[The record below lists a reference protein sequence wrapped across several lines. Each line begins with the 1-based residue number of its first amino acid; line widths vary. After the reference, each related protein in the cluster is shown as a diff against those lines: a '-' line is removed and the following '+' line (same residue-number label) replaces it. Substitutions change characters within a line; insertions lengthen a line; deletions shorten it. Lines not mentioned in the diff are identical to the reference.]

1 MRTAAPRSSAA
12 SWMSTVVHQ
21 LVGSRD
27 NSAASSSESP
37 FPLSKQHGP
46 PSNYGHMLDSSL
58 TLPSIAKQ
66 HQVVFCGEVHSRPP
80 IIQLQ
85 QRLLQV
91 MLQELSSPQTN
102 DKNNDKDKQR
112 KVHVVMEHFSLDMQE
127 WLQAYQQGTLS
138 FSELLEKYQ
147 TEGHEGH
154 ELRPY
159 HPLLHTCLVN
169 NQQCVLQAG
178 FLPRPLSRLLVKEGV
193 DAVRKEL
200 ASKKNS
206 FWLPPELDLKG
217 SEFHYNVFE
226 SLITGRPLS
235 SIDQPPTDQFRKIF
249 PAQILKDVSMAH
261 TISTILE
268 KHPDD
273 RILVIAGNGHL
284 LYYCGVPERVLQ
296 YHPNIASCLIISQSM
311 DTIPTS
317 PTQVL
322 EELERHFPKGSN
334 PADYVYLYQ
343 DQWED
348 EEDLPLEEPEPSPTN
363 LNNVDSESQNVK
375 DETRQAYDQV
385 GASAH
390 LTGNAKRA
398 QFIMTQMNYTQ
409 DQIEQIGRQDVY
421 NFQGVGNP
429 HLHAQIQKGD
439 TVLDVGSGLGIDS
452 FLAAAAATECG
463 KVIGIDMSSKQVN
476 HANRRAKQRGATNV
490 EFIEADMETH
500 IPLEDNSVDVVISNG
515 AFCLAP
521 HKERAL
527 REIYRVLKPGGH
539 ISICTT
545 TTQVDDL
552 EPGVSWPVCM
562 KMFMSKKDIRP
573 MCQRIGFETILV
585 DDSDG
590 SMSMEM
596 PVELTEEANLNPD
609 RNRIHVGGA
618 EFSHLE
624 DYDMDKLCQR
634 VCIVATKPTAS
645 NHTPT

>member
-1 MRTAAPRSSAA
+1 
-12 SWMSTVVHQ
+12 MSTVVHQ

-27 NSAASSSESP
+27 NVSASSEAP
-37 FPLSKQHGP
+37 FPLSKKQGS
-46 PSNYGHMLDSSL
+46 SNYGHMLDSSL
-58 TLPSIAKQ
+58 TLRSIAKQ

-85 QRLLQV
+85 QRLLQA
-91 MLQELSSPQTN
+91 MLQEVSSPQTN
-102 DKNNDKDKQR
+102 QNSNDNKQR
-112 KVHVVMEHFSLDMQE
+112 KVHVVLEHFSLDMQE
-127 WLQAYQQGTLS
+127 WLQAYQAGTLS
-138 FSELLEKYQ
+138 FQELLEKYQ

-159 HPLLHTCLVN
+159 YPLLHTCLT
-169 NQQCVLQAG
+169 NQHQCVLHAG

-193 DAVRKEL
+193 DAVLKEL
-200 ASKKNS
+200 SSNHNS
-206 FWLPPELDLKG
+206 VWLPPELDLTG
-217 SEFHYNVFE
+217 SDFHYNVFE
-226 SLITGRPLS
+226 SLITGRPLY
-235 SIDQPPTDQFRKIF
+235 IEKPPTDQFRKIF

-296 YHPNIASCLIISQSM
+296 ANPDLPTCLIISQSM
-311 DTIPTS
+311 DAIPTS
-317 PTQVL
+317 PPQVL

-348 EEDLPLEEPEPSPTN
+348 EEEDVPLEQPEPTPTN
-363 LNNVDSESQNVK
+363 LNNVNSESQNVK

-398 QFIMTQMNYTQ
+398 RYIMTQMNYTQ
-409 DQIEQIGRQDVY
+409 EQIDTIGVQDVY

-429 HLHAQIQKGD
+429 HLHAQIQQGD
-439 TVLDVGSGLGIDS
+439 MVLDVGSGLGIDS
-452 FLAAAAATECG
+452 FLAAAEASDSG
-463 KVIGIDMSSKQVN
+463 KVIGIDMSLKQVN

-527 REIYRVLKPGGH
+527 KEIYRVLKHGGR

-562 KMFMSKKDIRP
+562 KMFMSKKDIQP
-573 MCQRIGFETILV
+573 MCQRIGFENILV

-634 VCIVATKPTAS
+634 VCIVATKPAAS
-645 NHTPT
+645 NHAST